1 LAWRNPRWISIVATA
16 EHKALA
22 SASICGV
29 GDNVYSLQV
38 ICLSGDSLV
47 MLYRMVGAKVVFSKS
62 HSPAEL
68 WGH

>member
-1 LAWRNPRWISIVATA
+1 VATA

-47 MLYRMVGAKVVFSKS
+47 MLYRIVGAKVVLSKS

-68 WGH
+68 

>member
-1 LAWRNPRWISIVATA
+1 VATA

-29 GDNVYSLQV
+29 DDNVCSLQV
-38 ICLSGDSLV
+38 ICLSGDSFV
-47 MLYRMVGAKVVFSKS
+47 MLDRIVGAKVVLSKS

-68 WGH
+68 

>member
-1 LAWRNPRWISIVATA
+1 VETA

-29 GDNVYSLQV
+29 GDNVYSLRV
-38 ICLSGDSLV
+38 ICLSDDSLV
-47 MLYRMVGAKVVFSKS
+47 MLDRIVGAKVALSKS

-68 WGH
+68 

>member
-1 LAWRNPRWISIVATA
+1 VATA

-29 GDNVYSLQV
+29 GDNVYSLRV
-38 ICLSGDSLV
+38 ICLSGDAFV
-47 MLYRMVGAKVVFSKS
+47 MLDRIIGATVVLSKS

-68 WGH
+68 SGH

>member
-1 LAWRNPRWISIVATA
+1 VETA

-29 GDNVYSLQV
+29 GDNVYSLRV

-47 MLYRMVGAKVVFSKS
+47 MLDRIIGAKVVLSKS

-68 WGH
+68 